1 MQISFYQKLIL
12 WASLLAILLVGL
24 GAYVRLSDAGLGCPD
39 WPGCYGTLTVPQSEH
54 AIADANQAYPD
65 RPVEHGKAWKEMAH
79 RYVAGVLG
87 LLILLIFVKSW
98 RLRQYIHVSPWLPSF
113 LMLWVVFQ
121 AMLGM
126 WTVTMLLMPAIVT
139 MHLIGGM
146 TTLGLLVWISHRH
159 NGEFYVLSNQYAWLR
174 RAIRFGLVLIA
185 AQIILGGWTS
195 TNYAGLAC
203 TDFPLCHGAWMP
215 AGMDFTT
222 GFDVAR
228 ELGKTASGENMALSA
243 YTAIQWTHRVGALLV
258 FVYFALLAWL
268 LKAISGL
275 QRDVWRI
282 TILLVLQI
290 SLGIA
295 NLVLHLPVVLA
306 VAHNV
311 GAALLLT
318 QMVILNSRTTRKQRG

>member
-1 MQISFYQKLIL
+1 MKISVYKKLL
-12 WASLLAILLVGL
+12 LLASLLAVLLVGL

-79 RYVAGVLG
+79 RYLAGVLG
-87 LLILLIFVKSW
+87 LFILIIFVQSW
-98 RLRQYIHVSPWLPSF
+98 RLRRYIHVSPWLTSV

-146 TTLGLLVWISHRH
+146 TTLALLVWISHRH
-159 NGEFYVLSNQYAWLR
+159 HGDFYVLSQQQIGLK
-174 RAIRFGLVLIA
+174 RAIRFGLLLIA
-185 AQIILGGWTS
+185 AQIVLGGWTS

-203 TDFPLCHGAWMP
+203 TDFPLCHGDWMP
-215 AGMDFTT
+215 ADMDFMNA
-222 GFDVAR
+222 FDISR
-228 ELGKTASGENMALSA
+228 ELGKTANGENMALSA
-243 YTAIQWTHRVGALLV
+243 YTAIQWIHRVGALLV
-258 FVYFALLAWL
+258 FGYFSCLVWHLWAIQILRRDAVRIAILLA
-268 LKAISGL
+268 
-275 QRDVWRI
+275 
-282 TILLVLQI
+282 LQI

-295 NLVLHLPVVLA
+295 NLLLHLPVVLA

-318 QMVILNSRTTRKQRG
+318 QMVILNSRTTAKSRG